1 MSNEHNP
8 SQFPDL
14 GMVEAECENG
24 HTANVRNGSF
34 PSTGHCSECGHQVV
48 WNVEDSDD

>member
-1 MSNEHNP
+1 MSGEHKE

-24 HTANVRNGSF
+24 HSANVRNGLF
-34 PSTGHCSECGHQVV
+34 PNEGHCSECEQQVV

>member
-1 MSNEHNP
+1 MPGEHNA
-8 SQFPDL
+8 SQFPGL

-34 PSTGHCSECGHQVV
+34 PSMGHCSECEQQVV
-48 WNVEDSDD
+48 WDVEDLDD